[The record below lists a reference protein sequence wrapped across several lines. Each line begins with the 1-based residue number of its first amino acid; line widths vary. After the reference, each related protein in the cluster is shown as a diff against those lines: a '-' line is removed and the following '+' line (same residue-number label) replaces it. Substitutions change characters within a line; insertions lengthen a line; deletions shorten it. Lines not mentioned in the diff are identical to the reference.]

1 MRSERIFTL
10 AARVAIGAC
19 LDDEEEVAGGAS
31 LCVVASLPSSVDEM
45 SIGPDSEAASSDTAS
60 ASTVDERAS
69 PIVTAVA
76 TELFDEAN
84 LEEVHC
90 GVEAGVAVG
99 DTPR

>member
-1 MRSERIFTL
+1 ML

-19 LDDEEEVAGGAS
+19 PDDEGVASGAS
-31 LCVVASLPSSVDEM
+31 PCVVASLPSSVDEI
-45 SIGPDSEAASSDTAS
+45 SFGAGSEAASSDPAG
-60 ASTVDERAS
+60 ASTVDERAA
-69 PIVTAVA
+69 PIVTAVG

-84 LEEVHC
+84 LEEAHC